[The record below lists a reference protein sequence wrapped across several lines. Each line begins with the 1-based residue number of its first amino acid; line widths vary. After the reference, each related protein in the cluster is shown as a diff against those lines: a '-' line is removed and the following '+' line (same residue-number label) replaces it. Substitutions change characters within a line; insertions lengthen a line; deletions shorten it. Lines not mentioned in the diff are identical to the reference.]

1 MTKTRAFLSRVTL
14 LRTNLSPLPIPLLPG
29 FRGRWMTQDLG
40 SSGPGLFVVFCLLEK
55 KKKKSFCYLVFDSD
69 DSFLFYSGPDFYKLF
84 RMSYMGGGVPGPR
97 ACLFPKSLN
106 SLSDPTP
113 EPHCL
118 PNTKSAIPASPT
130 SHPGHEH
137 SPQTSGLGRVRWGG
151 KVSTGFS

>member
-84 RMSYMGGGVPGPR
+84 RMSYVRGYRVRDLVSSPSP
-97 ACLFPKSLN
+97 S
-106 SLSDPTP
+106 TP
-113 EPHCL
+113 FQIL
-118 PNTKSAIPASPT
+118 PPSPT
-130 SHPGHEH
+130 VC
-137 SPQTSGLGRVRWGG
+137 QTLNLLHLPPRPPTRAMNTAPKLLGWGE
-151 KVSTGFS
+151 